1 MHTDSLVDLRRA
13 PKPARERHEW
23 CYRLIEMI
31 SKSAGCRGQRRVR
44 IWPVTHRRS
53 IWAPRIALSG
63 NPIRRRDSPRDLAFE
78 LRICTRLCPRRIHL
92 PFSFLNRLLSY
103 KMTKTYLMNNLVEK
117 VPAILYIF
125 ARRVPSNTTY
135 IHTDAVTRPGPQ
147 V

>member
-53 IWAPRIALSG
+53 IWAPRLTFSG

-78 LRICTRLCPRRIHL
+78 LRICTRLCPRDKLSNPAFTQPPSGALGRTQARID
-92 PFSFLNRLLSY
+92 PSSGYLSS
-103 KMTKTYLMNNLVEK
+103 
-117 VPAILYIF
+117 PADRQAPLCHGSTINFWTALCI
-125 ARRVPSNTTY
+125 
-135 IHTDAVTRPGPQ
+135 
-147 V
+147 